1 MKNNNTLKDGD
12 KLICIDPYEPLIFGK
27 EYVFKGYYD
36 NDEEARLISLY
47 DFNQPFFEHRF
58 NKVEE
63 KPTMELKDGDKLVCV
78 KSDPTNKIFKGI
90 EYTFK
95 KYYNDV
101 RDNNALVC
109 LYEFSDDYKAF
120 FEYRFNK
127 VENKKE
133 KPIMELK
140 DGDKLVCVKPRLD
153 MKKGDI
159 YTFKEKV
166 KDEID
171 FIYVYEYP
179 TSCFASRF
187 EKLEENK
194 IQKKREEFII
204 LCGEYKLEGRYD
216 CMDDCLQYLYTLSP
230 LDVEIYKKVA
240 NVKTETKCKVEVV

>member
-63 KPTMELKDGDKLVCV
+63 T
-78 KSDPTNKIFKGI
+78 
-90 EYTFK
+90 
-95 KYYNDV
+95 
-101 RDNNALVC
+101 
-109 LYEFSDDYKAF
+109 
-120 FEYRFNK
+120 
-127 VENKKE
+127 
-133 KPIMELK
+133 PIMELK

-166 KDEID
+166 KDKID
-171 FIYVYEYP
+171 LIYVYEYP

-216 CMDDCLQYLYTLSP
+216 CMDDCLQYLYTISPLISP